1 MITTQIIIF
10 FISIL
15 CVIIKIIIIITQIIL
30 FFIRT
35 LWIIREK
42 IIFITHIIILTHVGG
57 RGRVQTQ
64 LGVGRSSTPTLG
76 ASMPNLDVGEHA
88 SRPNL
93 GVGLGVGASRPN
105 LGVGVALCPKLGV
118 DACGRGRVHA
128 QLGVARECVQA
139 QFRVGRGRAHTFNY
153 NKNNYN
159 TNNTILILIFLI
171 IKWYYF

>member
-1 MITTQIIIF
+1 
-10 FISIL
+10 
-15 CVIIKIIIIITQIIL
+15 
-30 FFIRT
+30 
-35 LWIIREK
+35 
-42 IIFITHIIILTHVGG
+42 VGG

-76 ASMPNLDVGEHA
+76 ASTPNLGVDEHTSRPNLLCAPSWGWALDVAVCPKLGLGVNA

-93 GVGLGVGASRPN
+93 GVGVYVCPTLGLGVDASKPN

-139 QFRVGRGRAHTFNY
+139 QFQVGRGRAQTFNY

-159 TNNTILILIFLI
+159 TNNNILILIFLI
-171 IKWYYF
+171 IK